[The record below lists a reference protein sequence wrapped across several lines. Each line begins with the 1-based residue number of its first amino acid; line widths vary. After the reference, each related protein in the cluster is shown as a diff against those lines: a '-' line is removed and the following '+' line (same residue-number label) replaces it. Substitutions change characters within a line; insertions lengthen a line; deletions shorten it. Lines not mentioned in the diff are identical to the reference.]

1 MTRTI
6 QGRLFVTYLAV
17 MLVFV
22 TIAGLALGA
31 TAKAW
36 LARAALTQLTKQGR
50 QLAPLL
56 NEAAFSAAGAAQ
68 REQVLRLIGTAIQA
82 RVAIVDAAGNVLA
95 DSGGVLRLDKRVPA
109 LLLAAALRRQQVLSE
124 TLRAANG
131 DRLMIVVAPSAG
143 GAGALVL
150 YRQYKD
156 LAPTAQQVWRFI
168 AVSALIALLVTA
180 AVSAI
185 VARRLGG
192 PLTVM
197 ARAASRIAQGDFG
210 QRVEATGD
218 DEVAQL
224 ARNFN
229 SMAASLAELVA
240 DLQRSRAKFEAV
252 LANIADPLIALSA
265 DNEIVFC
272 NEAARRLF
280 SDLALSPAEA
290 VGREAT
296 QVVETAVATTLAT
309 YARPDA
315 AQAGKQA
322 ELEVRGRTYQVKVS
336 PLGEGGRI
344 VLFPDITEL
353 RALERSRRELVSS
366 ISHDLRT
373 PVTSIRGYVEAL
385 ADGVAESPEEQA
397 RYLKIIDGETR
408 RLSRLIDDLFQLSK
422 LDAGQITYDM
432 GRLDLGALAATAV
445 ERMRPQADRADV
457 RLTCDCPYGQAW
469 VRGDPDRLSQVVQN
483 LLDNAIRYTPAG
495 GEVSVAVSVSAST
508 QVASDARAANG
519 MVVLTVSDTGVG
531 IPAADLPHVFER
543 FYRVEKSRRSDD
555 GGAGLGLAIARRLV
569 EDHGGTIS
577 VESEVGRGSR
587 FSVALPRCE

>member
-1 MTRTI
+1 MARTI
-6 QGRLFVTYLAV
+6 QGRLFVTYLVA
-17 MLVFV
+17 MLIFV
-22 TIAGLALGA
+22 TVAGIALGA

-36 LARAALTQLTKQGR
+36 LARATLTQLTKQGR

-56 NEAAFSAAGAAQ
+56 SEAAFSEAGAAQ
-68 REQVLRLIGTAIQA
+68 REQVLRLISTALQA

-95 DSGGVLRLDKRVPA
+95 DSGGVLRLNRRIPA
-109 LLLAAALRRQQVLSE
+109 LLLTAALRRQQVLSE
-124 TLRAANG
+124 TVPAANG
-131 DRLMIVVAPSAG
+131 DKLMVVVAPSAG

-156 LAPTAQQVWRFI
+156 LAPTAQQVRRFI
-168 AVSALIALLVTA
+168 AFGGLIALLITA

-192 PLTVM
+192 PLAVM
-197 ARAASRIAQGDFG
+197 ARAANRIAQGDFG
-210 QRVEATGD
+210 QRVEANGD

-229 SMAASLAELVA
+229 RMSASLAELVA
-240 DLQRSRAKFEAV
+240 DLKQSRAKFEAV
-252 LANIADPLIALSA
+252 LANIADPLIALSEA
-265 DNEIVFC
+265 NEIVFC

-280 SDLALSPAEA
+280 ADPALTPADA
-290 VGREAT
+290 VGKGVDA
-296 QVVETAVATTLAT
+296 VVGPAVATALA
-309 YARPDA
+309 AAADA
-315 AQAGKQA
+315 AAAQSAKPA
-322 ELEVRGRTYQVKVS
+322 ELELAGRTYQIKIS
-336 PLGEGGRI
+336 PLGDSGRI
-344 VLFPDITEL
+344 ILFPDISEI

-385 ADGVAESPEEQA
+385 VDGLAESQEEQT
-397 RYLKIIDGETR
+397 RYLRIIDGETR

-432 GRLDLGALAATAV
+432 GRLDLAALAATAV
-445 ERMRPQADRADV
+445 ERMRPQADKAGV
-457 RLTCDCPYGQAW
+457 RLICDCPREQVW

-495 GEVSVAVSVSAST
+495 GEVSVAVAAAAPAPGAPASRGT
-508 QVASDARAANG
+508 AL
-519 MVVLTVSDTGVG
+519 LTVSDTGVG
-531 IPAADLPHVFER
+531 IPATDLPHVFER

-555 GGAGLGLAIARRLV
+555 GGAGLGLAIAKRLV

-577 VESEVGRGSR
+577 VASEVGRGSR

>member
-6 QGRLFVTYLAV
+6 QGRLFVTYLVV

-22 TIAGLALGA
+22 VIAGVALGA

-36 LARAALTQLTKQGR
+36 LARATLTQLTKQAR

-56 NEAAFSAAGAAQ
+56 SEAAFSEAGAAQ
-68 REQVLRLIGTAIQA
+68 REQVLRLISTALQA

-95 DSGGVLRLDKRVPA
+95 DSGGVLRLNRRIPA
-109 LLLAAALRRQQVLSE
+109 LLLTAALRRQQVLSE
-124 TLRAANG
+124 TVPAPNG
-131 DRLMIVVAPSAG
+131 DRLMVVVAPSAS

-156 LAPTAQQVWRFI
+156 LASTAQQVRRFI
-168 AVSALIALLVTA
+168 AIGALIALVITA

-229 SMAASLAELVA
+229 SMSASLAELVA
-240 DLQRSRAKFEAV
+240 DLKRSRAKFEAV
-252 LANIADPLIALSA
+252 LANIADPLLALSA
-265 DNEIVFC
+265 SNEIVFC

-280 SDLALSPAEA
+280 ADPALSPADA
-290 VGREAT
+290 VGRDVNDVVAPDVAAALSASAT
-296 QVVETAVATTLAT
+296 AA
-309 YARPDA
+309 A
-315 AQAGKQA
+315 AQTAKPA
-322 ELEVRGRTYQVKVS
+322 ELELAGRTYQIKVS
-336 PLGEGGRI
+336 PLGEAGRI
-344 VLFPDITEL
+344 VLFPDISEL

-385 ADGVAESPEEQA
+385 ADGVAESQEEQA
-397 RYLKIIDGETR
+397 RYLRIIDGETR

-432 GRLDLGALAATAV
+432 GRLDLAALATTAV
-445 ERMRPQADRADV
+445 ERMRPQAEKAGV
-457 RLTCDCPYGQAW
+457 RLTCDCPRGQIW

-495 GEVSVAVSVSAST
+495 GEVNVAVSAGVPASAT
-508 QVASDARAANG
+508 TYVPGARGTAL
-519 MVVLTVSDTGVG
+519 LTVSDTGVG

-555 GGAGLGLAIARRLV
+555 GGAGLGLAIAKRLV

-577 VESEVGRGSR
+577 VASEVGRGSR
-587 FSVALPRCE
+587 FSVTLPQWE

>member
-6 QGRLFVTYLAV
+6 QGRLFVTYLVV
-17 MLVFV
+17 MLAFV
-22 TIAGLALGA
+22 VIAGIALGA

-36 LARAALTQLTKQGR
+36 LARAALTQLTKQAR

-56 NEAAFSAAGAAQ
+56 SEAAFSEAGAAQ
-68 REQVLRLIGTAIQA
+68 REQVLRLIGTALQA

-95 DSGGVLRLDKRVPA
+95 DSGGVLRLNRRIPA
-109 LLLAAALRRQQVLSE
+109 LLLTAALRRQQVLSE
-124 TLRAANG
+124 TVPAPNG
-131 DRLMIVVAPSAG
+131 DKLMVVVAPSAG

-156 LAPTAQQVWRFI
+156 LASTAQQVRRFI
-168 AVSALIALLVTA
+168 AIGALIALLITA

-229 SMAASLAELVA
+229 SMSASLAELVA
-240 DLQRSRAKFEAV
+240 DLKRSRAKFEAV

-265 DNEIVFC
+265 SNEIVFC

-280 SDLALSPAEA
+280 ADPALSPADA
-290 VGREAT
+290 VGRDVNDVVGPDVAAALSAPAT
-296 QVVETAVATTLAT
+296 AA
-309 YARPDA
+309 A
-315 AQAGKQA
+315 AQAAKPE
-322 ELEVRGRTYQVKVS
+322 ELELAGRTYQIKVS
-336 PLGEGGRI
+336 PLGEAGRI
-344 VLFPDITEL
+344 VLFPDISEL

-385 ADGVAESPEEQA
+385 ADGVAGSQEEQA

-432 GRLDLGALAATAV
+432 GRLDLAALAATAV
-445 ERMRPQADRADV
+445 ERMRPQAEKAGV
-457 RLTCDCPYGQAW
+457 RLTCDCPRGQVWA
-469 VRGDPDRLSQVVQN
+469 RGDPDRLSQVVQN

-495 GEVSVAVSVSAST
+495 GEVSVAVSADATASAT
-508 QVASDARAANG
+508 THVPRARGTAL
-519 MVVLTVSDTGVG
+519 LTVSDTGVG

-555 GGAGLGLAIARRLV
+555 GGAGLGLAIAKRLV

-577 VESEVGRGSR
+577 VVSEVGRGSR
-587 FSVALPRCE
+587 FSVALPQCE